1 MNKGKGRGGRGQ
13 GSGGK
18 GGGQGRRSSS
28 RGRASS
34 KPHQKPKSSPRKPPG
49 LASPSARMFRVGPV
63 VADDDDQLPK
73 PRPVGAQRRPDDPF
87 AGLDPHNPPH

>member
-18 GGGQGRRSSS
+18 GGGRGRRSSS
-28 RGRASS
+28 RGRAPS
-34 KPHQKPKSSPRKPPG
+34 KPHQKPKSSPRRPPG

-63 VADDDDQLPK
+63 IEDYDDQLPD
-73 PRPVGAQRRPDDPF
+73 PGPVASWC
-87 AGLDPHNPPH
+87 ATKA